1 MHPEYTPKDLERFWC
16 KVDRSGGPDACWNW
30 TGSRIPKGYGN
41 LKWDGKNRRAHR
53 VAWTI
58 AFGSIPIGLHVL
70 HNCDNPSCVNPRHL
84 FLGTNQD
91 NVDDRERKG
100 RNNPPRR
107 QKHWKHKLTND
118 QVADIRKRYSRYGV
132 GGESS
137 LALARAFGVN
147 PSTIQRIVRRENWT

>member
-1 MHPEYTPKDLERFWC
+1 
-16 KVDRSGGPDACWNW
+16 
-30 TGSRIPKGYGN
+30 
-41 LKWDGKNRRAHR
+41 
-53 VAWTI
+53 
-58 AFGSIPIGLHVL
+58 
-70 HNCDNPSCVNPRHL
+70 VNPRHL